1 MVVVAMT
8 MTMNQDDINDN
19 DDDDGAIIARVCDAI
34 HPCLI
39 DIICIG
45 VGVGWWCWVLGAAPS
60 WVGRWCTLLNIK
72 SNIVIFNLLKSPHE
86 AIILVPLYV

>member
-1 MVVVAMT
+1 MMVVVAMT

-45 VGVGWWCWVLGAAPS
+45 VGVG
-60 WVGRWCTLLNIK
+60 
-72 SNIVIFNLLKSPHE
+72 
-86 AIILVPLYV
+86 